1 MKPQGKGYRIDFSL
15 QLRYLDDDHHIEEGQ
30 PMNDVLNTIKH
41 RRTIR
46 KFKPDAMDEEKIQLI
61 LEAGRWAP
69 SFSNLQPWRFI
80 VTKDQDLKNAMDK
93 AAKKSALHLG
103 INEAPVVIVV
113 CVDRRIDPLH
123 AIEAGAAA
131 TQNMAL
137 AAYSLGLGAG
147 WIGIWGTEAEASIQ
161 KLFELPETVR
171 VVSLLPIGIPD
182 ESPEGIRKP
191 LKGFIHSGK
200 IRN

>member
-1 MKPQGKGYRIDFSL
+1 
-15 QLRYLDDDHHIEEGQ
+15 
-30 PMNDVLNTIKH
+30 MNEVLNAIKN

-46 KFKPDAMDEEKIQLI
+46 RFKPDPIDDPKVRMV

-80 VTKDQDLKNAMDK
+80 VIKEQNLKNELDK
-93 AAKKSALHLG
+93 AAKECVLHLG
-103 INEAPVVIVV
+103 INEAPVVILV

-137 AAYSLGLGAG
+137 AAHSLGLGAG
-147 WIGIWGTEAEASIQ
+147 WIGVWGTEAETAVR
-161 KLFELPETVR
+161 KLFQFSETTR
-171 VVSLLPIGIPD
+171 VVSLLPIGHAD
-182 ESPEGIRKP
+182 ESPQGNRKP
-191 LKGFIHSGK
+191 LEEFIQF
-200 IRN
+200 R

>member
-1 MKPQGKGYRIDFSL
+1 
-15 QLRYLDDDHHIEEGQ
+15 
-30 PMNDVLNTIKH
+30 MNDVLKAIKN

-46 KFKPDAMDEEKIQLI
+46 RFKPNPIDEEMLQMI

-80 VTKDQDLKNAMDK
+80 VIKDQGLKMALDK
-93 AAKKSALHLG
+93 AARESVLHLG
-103 INEAPVVIVV
+103 INEAPVVILV

-131 TQNMAL
+131 TQNMTL

-161 KLFELPETVR
+161 KIFKLPETVR
-171 VVSLLPIGIPD
+171 AVSLLPIGIPD
-182 ESPEGIRKP
+182 ESPEGQRKSIEE
-191 LKGFIHSGK
+191 LTQF
-200 IRN
+200 R

>member
-1 MKPQGKGYRIDFSL
+1 
-15 QLRYLDDDHHIEEGQ
+15 
-30 PMNDVLNTIKH
+30 MNDVLKAIKN

-46 KFKPDAMDEEKIQLI
+46 RFKPNPIDEEKLQMI

-80 VTKDQDLKNAMDK
+80 VIKDKGLKNALDK
-93 AAKKSALHLG
+93 AARESVLHLG
-103 INEAPVVIVV
+103 INEAPIIILV

-131 TQNMAL
+131 TQNMTL

-161 KLFELPETVR
+161 KILKLPETVR
-171 VVSLLPIGIPD
+171 AVSLLPIGIPD
-182 ESPEGIRKP
+182 ESPEGHRKP
-191 LKGFIHSGK
+191 IEEFMEF
-200 IRN
+200 R